1 MMAAFNAGVS
11 AISAWQWVD
20 QTWAEYYGSGG
31 EYKYGAQVLGTMP
44 SLYNSEIPYPNYYAL
59 SLISKYLDGE
69 NGKTYDVAFSEKYP
83 GVYITAV
90 ELENGGWS
98 FLVANMN
105 SESRNININL
115 EKGLGDVE
123 LYRYMYSPN
132 DVKLSAAAKI
142 ITADKGFEN
151 VDKNLIDTIPGGAV
165 VVYSTIENFG

>member
-1 MMAAFNAGVS
+1 
-11 AISAWQWVD
+11 
-20 QTWAEYYGSGG
+20 
-31 EYKYGAQVLGTMP
+31 MP
-44 SLYNSEIPYPNYYAL
+44 
-59 SLISKYLDGE
+59 
-69 NGKTYDVAFSEKYP
+69 
-83 GVYITAV
+83 AV